1 MDEKK
6 TKDIIH
12 GYIHLSLFAILIIG
26 GIITKRVFGHP
37 EFMMLWHLP
46 AAVFLVIGG
55 KKLTKVNRERYYR
68 KKKNSNPQYNKKLKT

>member
-6 TKDIIH
+6 RKSIKQ
-12 GYIHLSLFAILIIG
+12 GYIYIFLFVFFILG
-26 GIITKRVFGHP
+26 GIVTKRVFGHP

-55 KKLTKVNRERYYR
+55 MKLTKENR
-68 KKKNSNPQYNKKLKT
+68 KKFYEKKSKVEIKRD